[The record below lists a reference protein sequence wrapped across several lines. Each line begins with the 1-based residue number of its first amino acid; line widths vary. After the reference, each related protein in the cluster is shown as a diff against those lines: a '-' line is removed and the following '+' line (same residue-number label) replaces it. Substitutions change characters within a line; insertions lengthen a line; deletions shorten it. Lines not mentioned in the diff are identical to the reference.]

1 MSPSIPVHMLD
12 LSEEPALGE
21 VSYATNAGQIV
32 PFLVFVAH
40 GVRG

>member
-21 VSYATNAGQIV
+21 VSYTTNAGQIV